1 MGMRRFPKRWNGDG
15 PLLYLRPRRRRS
27 ERGNSQLGAELRKPN
42 WDQIHPEPFEK
53 NIYREHPITASRPEA
68 QVDDYRR
75 ANGVSIVRGRG
86 VVAKPI
92 LNFEEAVQSFPEYL
106 VDSVRSERNGGSPTC
121 LEAQCWPVLLSG
133 RDFLGVVP
141 AGSSKRYAY
150 IFPAIAHALSLQ
162 RPRNTG
168 RDPAVVVLAPT
179 RELAQHIHGLMCDL
193 EKFTAL
199 RSVCVHSGA
208 PKLIQQGEL
217 ARGCDFCV
225 ATPTRLLEFLVEHR
239 VHLRPCTF
247 LAVDEAD
254 RMFAMGLS
262 PEVLRIVEQMR
273 PDRQTVVWIASW
285 PKYVR
290 PFLEA
295 LLGDYVQVTFG
306 TAQDRLAVKQTVYV
320 VKDTE
325 KELTLATLLEDLL
338 KNEGDRAVVFA
349 RMQVVVT
356 GLVLKLREDN
366 WRTVTV
372 LRGMSQVERGWALST
387 FRNGNHCVLLST
399 HGSARDLDLDG
410 VRFLVHFDFPD
421 EWSDYSLGV
430 QQLATVA
437 DGDGRV
443 FSFFTPK
450 DSRHANELVAT
461 LRDAKQEVPPALLK
475 LAKEASGG
483 VMSGHRAKW

>member
-1 MGMRRFPKRWNGDG
+1 MRRFQKRCNGDG
-15 PLLYLRPRRRRS
+15 TSLFLRPRRRRS
-27 ERGNSQLGAELRKPN
+27 ERGKSQLGAQLRKPN
-42 WDQIHPEPFEK
+42 WDRIRPEPFEK
-53 NIYREHPITASRPEA
+53 NIYREHPITANRPEA

-92 LNFEEAVQSFPEYL
+92 LNFEEAVHSFPEYL
-106 VDSVRSERNGGSPTC
+106 MGAVRSKRNDGSPTC

-133 RDFLGVVP
+133 HDFLGVVP
-141 AGSSKRYAY
+141 TGSSKRYAY
-150 IFPAIAHALSLQ
+150 ILPAVAHALSLQ
-162 RPRNTG
+162 RPRNTS
-168 RDPAVVVLAPT
+168 RSPAVVVLAPT
-179 RELAQHIHGLMCDL
+179 RELAQHIHGLLCDL

-208 PKLIQQGEL
+208 PKLVQQEEL
-217 ARGCDFCV
+217 AQGCDFCV

-239 VHLRPCTF
+239 VVLHLSTF

-254 RMFAMGLS
+254 RTFAMGLS
-262 PEVLRIVEQMR
+262 TEVLRIAEQMR

-306 TAQDRLAVKQTVYV
+306 TAQDRLVVTQTVYV

-325 KELTLATLLEDLL
+325 KERTLATLLDDLL

-349 RMQVVVT
+349 RTQVAVT
-356 GLVLKLREDN
+356 GLASKLRQDN

-372 LRGMSQVERGWALST
+372 LRGMSQAERGWALST
-387 FRNGNHCVLLST
+387 FRNGSHCVLLST
-399 HGSARDLDLDG
+399 HGSSRDLVLDG
-410 VRFLVHFDFPD
+410 TQFLVHFDFPD
-421 EWSDYSLGV
+421 KWCDYSLGV
-430 QQLATVA
+430 QRLATIADA
-437 DGDGRV
+437 DGQV
-443 FSFFTPK
+443 FSFFTPH

-461 LRDAKQEVPPALLK
+461 LRDAKQEVPPAILK

-483 VMSGHRAKW
+483 VMPGHRAK